1 MKMKTDEKNAVEAH
15 ILKACG
21 FHSTTPQYKLIQRL
35 FKYNEVLFKD
45 VNYDEAVSLRR
56 DLWLLQ
62 FECAMKFDRI
72 LITDEIVMK
81 YYENIIGLQSESD
94 ESNLKSKL

>member
-1 MKMKTDEKNAVEAH
+1 MKTDEKNAVEAH

-21 FHSTTPQYKLIQRL
+21 FHSTTPQYKLIQQL
-35 FKYNEVLFKD
+35 FNYNEVLFKD

-56 DLWLLQ
+56 ELWLLQ

-81 YYENIIGLQSESD
+81 YYENIMGLKSESD
-94 ESNLKSKL
+94 ESNLKSNL